1 MRSVRQ
7 CGRHH
12 VFKPASVQALWTA
25 IQTLHLISARLK
37 VPLVAALRIR
47 DVYPGSEFFHPGW
60 VKKIQ
65 DPGSRLRIQIK
76 EFKYF

>member
-37 VPLVAALRIR
+37 VTLVAGSVAEPGCLSRIR
-47 DVYPGSEFFHPGW
+47 NFPS
-60 VKKIQ
+60 
-65 DPGSRLRIQIK
+65 RIQGR
-76 EFKYF
+76 